1 MDIIFL
7 VIFRT
12 SPAYDYYF
20 RKVLGLVYYDG
31 SSRTFD
37 VSFFYYPKEER
48 HQINDYS
55 GIWRDKTMA
64 DTFMYIPN
72 VHTQN

>member
-1 MDIIFL
+1 MDIIIL

-37 VSFFYYPKEER
+37 VSFFIILRGKTANQCILRDLKE
-48 HQINDYS
+48 
-55 GIWRDKTMA
+55 
-64 DTFMYIPN
+64 
-72 VHTQN
+72 